1 MALATVDGLL
11 HLGNLLPAGNKS
23 LTDTQATAAV
33 NPGTMSF
40 MNDNFGLRIMRYGR
54 IMAAQTQGALV
65 DRVALKTGTTT
76 GSLAAGSNDTT
87 HLTASAF
94 AATAGDEAGKVL
106 QVNVSGAVAP
116 EGETGYVTANS
127 ATMVTLDPLYPLSVA
142 AAIGATFSCW
152 AINNWD
158 DAAAGTNKIDVGG
171 IVMGAPNAKDY
182 GWCQIYGFHPA
193 AQVDVSGGAPTAGA
207 AGCSGT
213 KTIIVRG
220 LETVEDY
227 LGYFPMATSTTAV
240 QAGFVIDVFHRSQ
253 PIA

>member
-1 MALATVDGLL
+1 MALVSVDGLL
-11 HLGNLLPAGNKS
+11 HLANLLPAGQKS
-23 LTDTQATAAV
+23 LLDTGATPGV

-40 MNDNFGLRIMRYGR
+40 MNDNFGLRIFRYGR
-54 IMAAQTQGALV
+54 IMTAQTAGALV

-94 AATAGDEAGKVL
+94 AATVGDEAGKVL
-106 QVNVSGAVAP
+106 QVNVSGGVAP
-116 EGETGYVTANS
+116 EGETGMVVSNT
-127 ATMVTLDPLYPLSVA
+127 ATMVTLDGLYPLSVA
-142 AAIGATFSCW
+142 CAIGGTFSCW
-152 AINNWD
+152 AQNNWD

-182 GWCQIYGFHPA
+182 GWNQIYGFHPA
-193 AQVDVSGGAPTAGA
+193 VQVDVSGGAPTAGA

-213 KTIIVRG
+213 KTVIVKG

-227 LGYFPMATSTTAV
+227 VGYFPMATSTSAV

-253 PIA
+253 PVA